1 EGLPRG
7 WFDTIVL
14 NSVVQYFP
22 DAGYLERV
30 IESCLGLLAP
40 GGTIYL
46 GDIRNAGTL
55 RTFHAAVH
63 AAHHHGSVDPA
74 KARTAV
80 EHALLLEE
88 ELLVAPEFFTTL
100 AEELDDVSGVD
111 VRLKRGSYHNEL
123 TRHRYEVVL
132 HTSPATPSQLTAIPS
147 LRWGNDVHGLD
158 DLMSALDGRDTPI
171 RITDIPNSRLVAEV
185 AVADSLL
192 AASGSGTPAEAAVDP
207 EELVQCV
214 EQLGARAVVTW
225 SPHALDRFVA
235 VVLPAAFGSGEDVW
249 SGLYTPAP
257 VVGPRH
263 LLANNPAA
271 SRRIAGLAGSL
282 RPWLKESLPEFMLPA
297 AVVAVERLPL
307 TAAGKLDRRS
317 LPAPDYAAGGSRAP
331 RTPREEVLCDIFRE
345 VLGLA
350 QVGAED
356 DFFALGGHSLLATR
370 LSSRVRVVLGVELP
384 VRVVFEVP

>member
-1 EGLPRG
+1 
-7 WFDTIVL
+7 
-14 NSVVQYFP
+14 YFP
-22 DAGYLERV
+22 DGGYLERV

-55 RTFHAAVH
+55 RTFHAAIH

-74 KARTAV
+74 KARSAV

-88 ELLVAPEFFTTL
+88 ELLVAPEFFTAL

-111 VRLKRGSYHNEL
+111 IRLKRGSYHNEL
-123 TRHRYEVVL
+123 TRHRYEVML
-132 HTSPATPSQLTAIPS
+132 HKSPAAPSQLAAIPS
-147 LRWGNDVHGLD
+147 LRWGNDIHHLD
-158 DLMSALDGRDTPI
+158 DLTPVLEGQGTPI
-171 RITDIPNSRLVAEV
+171 RITGIPNSRLVAEV

-192 AASGSGTPAEAAVDP
+192 AASGSGIPSEGAVDP
-207 EELVQCV
+207 EELIEWVGQRGV
-214 EQLGARAVVTW
+214 RAAVTW
-225 SPHALDRFVA
+225 SPHPLDRFDA
-235 VVLPAAFGSGEDVW
+235 VLLPAASECGEGVL

-257 VVGPRH
+257 VVGPRSV
-263 LLANNPAA
+263 LTNNPAA

-282 RPWLKESLPEFMLPA
+282 RPWLKERLPESMLPA
-297 AVVAVERLPL
+297 AVMAVERLPL

-370 LSSRVRVVLGVELP
+370 LSSRVRGVLG
-384 VRVVFEVP
+384 R